1 MRKFTLRSFV
11 ALLAVL
17 ALTAA
22 ACGGD
27 DDEPSGDSGNTGAS
41 TTGACATADT
51 SAGDLLAKICDE
63 GVIRVSTDP
72 AYPPQS
78 SLNPETNEYE
88 GFDIDVATAV
98 ADRLGV
104 EIAWETPKWEAI
116 TAGNWQDR
124 WDMSVGSMTV
134 TEERTEV
141 LDFSP
146 AYYYTPA
153 SVAVAEDS
161 DIQSID
167 QLDGQTIGVC
177 SGCTYDFYLTG
188 KLAIPGYTFESP
200 FTDITVKGY
209 DTDSTAIQALVSGQ
223 VQGAMS
229 ATPTLEKAAEK
240 GQPIRIVG
248 DPLFYE
254 PLSVAFDKES
264 ELDQASL
271 VAAVSDIIDE
281 MHADGSLTDLSMQW
295 YGTDLTVSNE
305 STSS

>member
-1 MRKFTLRSFV
+1 MRKFKLRSFV

-27 DDEPSGDSGNTGAS
+27 DEPSDGGGNTGAS

-51 SAGDLLAKICDE
+51 SAGDLLAKICEE

-78 SLNPETNEYE
+78 SLNPETNDYE
-88 GFDIDVATAV
+88 GFDIDVATAI
-98 ADRLGV
+98 ADKLGV
-104 EIAWETPKWEAI
+104 EIEWETPKWEAI

-134 TEERTEV
+134 TEERTQV

-177 SGCTYDFYLTG
+177 AGCTYDFYLQN
-188 KLAIPGYTFESP
+188 KLQIPGYTFESP

-229 ATPTLEKAAEK
+229 ATPTLEKAIEK

-271 VAAVSDIIDE
+271 VAAVSDIIDT
-281 MHADGSLTDLSMQW
+281 MHSDGSLTDLSMQW
-295 YGTDLTVSNE
+295 YGTDLTTSNE